1 MSTNKRI
8 VAGILAVGVVVVAFL
23 VARPDSST
31 PTDPTTKSDVVTPT
45 SVTGSSGPSSAD
57 ATAPAR
63 PKNPA
68 IQIVVKNGKPVGGV
82 EKISV
87 DKGDRIKFTV
97 RSDVADEV
105 HFHGYD
111 ISKEVGPG
119 EPAKFSVPATLDG
132 IYEVELEQ
140 RALPIAEIRVNP

>member
-8 VAGILAVGVVVVAFL
+8 VAGILAIAVVVVAFL
-23 VARPDSST
+23 IARPDSST
-31 PTDPTTKSDVVTPT
+31 PTDPATKSEVAAPT
-45 SVTGSSGPSSAD
+45 SVTGSTGPSSAG
-57 ATAPAR
+57 ATAPVR

-87 DKGDRIKFTV
+87 DKGERIKFTV